1 MFIVKSWPQKQPGI
15 RPGLLFFSAG
25 PGGGRKLPVENG
37 GTDEYNGDGERR
49 KKREG
54 EKSMVIDGFH
64 EKKIFDKSFPFRL
77 ILNRNINFSYPPH
90 WHNAIEL
97 VYVLKNDFV
106 VLVNSKKYVLK
117 ERDILYIPGGDI
129 HEFCGEEAT
138 GVRVFINYELS
149 NLNSYMNIERLY
161 TQLRDVRLI
170 TPEDGGFYS
179 GLEAEIQK
187 ILKEQRTGGIAD
199 ELYCTA
205 RMMDILVMLCQC
217 SPSQLNIGLEKIGKS
232 LEYIEK
238 NYTED
243 IHLRDISQAAGFSE
257 YYFSRL
263 FKEITEKNFHRYLN
277 EYRIK
282 KAEVLMADPNYT
294 VSEAAYAVGFSSI
307 STFDRL
313 FRQIKG
319 CSPKDFRKLHIGI

>member
-1 MFIVKSWPQKQPGI
+1 
-15 RPGLLFFSAG
+15 
-25 PGGGRKLPVENG
+25 
-37 GTDEYNGDGERR
+37 
-49 KKREG
+49 
-54 EKSMVIDGFH
+54 MVIDGFH
-64 EKKIFDKSFPFRL
+64 EKKIFDRNFPFRL
-77 ILNRNINFSYPPH
+77 ILNQNINFTYPPH

-106 VLVNSKKYVLK
+106 VLVDSKKYKLR

-129 HEFCGEEAT
+129 HEFCSEAAT
-138 GVRVFINYELS
+138 GVRVFINYEFS

-161 TQLRDVRLI
+161 TQLRDARLI
-170 TPEDGGFYS
+170 TPENGELY
-179 GLEAEIQK
+179 EKIEEEIQK
-187 ILKEQRTGGIAD
+187 ILKEQQTGGIAD

-205 RMMDILVMLCQC
+205 RMMDILVLLCQC
-217 SPSQLNIGLEKIGKS
+217 SPSQLIIGNLKNGVRKNNVGLDKIGKS

-238 NYTED
+238 NYMED
-243 IHLRDISQAAGFSE
+243 IRLKDISQAAGFSE

-263 FKEITEKNFHRYLN
+263 FKEITEKNFHQYLS

-282 KAEVLMADPNYT
+282 KAEVLMVDPNYT